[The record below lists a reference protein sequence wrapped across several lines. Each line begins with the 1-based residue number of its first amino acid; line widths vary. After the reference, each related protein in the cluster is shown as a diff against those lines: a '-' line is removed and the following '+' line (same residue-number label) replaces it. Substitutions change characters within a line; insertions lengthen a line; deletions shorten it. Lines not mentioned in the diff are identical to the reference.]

1 MDKFTLSTE
10 HIILLSIIAILSLYI
25 IYGCT
30 KTRVI
35 ETKQRETFES
45 LPSTAKLTSASKQCS
60 DASLSKDILTYV
72 VNDINKQNLH

>member
-1 MDKFTLSTE
+1 MDKLSTD

-35 ETKQRETFES
+35 ETKQRETFENAS
-45 LPSTAKLTSASKQCS
+45 PKLSSSTKQCS

>member
-1 MDKFTLSTE
+1 MDKLSTE

-25 IYGCT
+25 IYGCRG
-30 KTRVI
+30 RVI
-35 ETKQRETFES
+35 ETKQKETFES
-45 LPSTAKLTSASKQCS
+45 TLNVNTSAKLSSASKQCS